1 MSDDPMREYSEVMR
15 QIAAEN
21 KESEE
26 ANRKYAEQEF
36 RKKYDTE
43 DYEPTEEEI
52 EAVTRRVTGGQYDKP
67 GDDPEGATEEEIE
80 GIIKKMRI

>member
-1 MSDDPMREYSEVMR
+1 MRQYSEVMR

-26 ANRKYAEQEF
+26 ADRQKREEEIRQ
-36 RKKYDTE
+36 RYD
-43 DYEPTEEEI
+43 DHDPTEEEI
-52 EAVTRRVTGGQYDKP
+52 ESVTKRLAGGEYRKP

>member
-21 KESEE
+21 KESDE

-36 RKKYDTE
+36 RKKYDNE
-43 DYEPTEEEI
+43 DFEPSEEEV
-52 EAVTRRVTGGQYDKP
+52 EAVTRRLTGGQYDKP
-67 GDDPEGATEEEIE
+67 GNDPEEATEEEVE
-80 GIIKKMRI
+80 DIIKKMKV